1 MKFWELV
8 RIANRNLLRNKLRTL
23 LTILAIFIGA
33 FTLVMTNGIADGLRD
48 YIDQEVKSN
57 EGENIIFVQKK
68 FERQAEDSNPDG
80 VREYKEPSETTTA
93 NRFDRNSF
101 YMDTAQ
107 LEAIKSTIPE
117 IKTITPN
124 YYMESEWISFDG
136 NKKYYAGVSM
146 LSEGVRQKVEV
157 GQTTVG
163 ANQIIVPYNLAKTI
177 NPDLKQLIG
186 QTATIGYKVKPGD
199 QVKTLSLEIV
209 GIATKGFMINYS
221 AFVDANT
228 ARQIY
233 EDQQRS
239 EENFNKF
246 SRFTVQLD
254 TTNEA
259 KINEVKTK
267 LAEQGLEASSFAD
280 LDKRKYDGIGV
291 LQIGLGF
298 FAFISLL
305 AASFGIINTLVVAVI
320 ERTKEIGLQ
329 KALGMSKG
337 KIFTLFSLESIL
349 IGFWGGVLGV
359 VGGIVVGK
367 LTNFVLATTYSASFE
382 GYSLFSF
389 HLFSIFWVMLL
400 VCAIAFFAGVM
411 PAFRASRLNP
421 IEALR
426 YE

>member
-8 RIANRNLLRNKLRTL
+8 KIANRNLLRNKLRTV
-23 LTILAIFIGA
+23 LTVLAIFIGA

-68 FERQAEDSNPDG
+68 FERQEENPAPDG
-80 VREYKEPSETTTA
+80 VQEYKEPGETTTA
-93 NRFDRNSF
+93 NRFDRSSF
-101 YMDTAQ
+101 YMDLTQ
-107 LEAIKSTIPE
+107 IEASKSNIPE

-124 YYMESEWISFDG
+124 YSIVSEWISFDG
-136 NKKYYAGVSM
+136 IKKYYVGLTM
-146 LSEGVRQKVEV
+146 LSEGVRQKVEA

-163 ANQIIVPYNLAKTI
+163 SNQIIIPYNLAKSI
-177 NPDLKQLIG
+177 NPEFQQLIG
-186 QTATIGYKVKPGD
+186 QTTTIGYKVKPSD
-199 QVKTLSLEIV
+199 EVKTISLQIV

-221 AFVDANT
+221 AFVSNET

-233 EDQQRS
+233 EDQNRS

-254 TTNEA
+254 TSNEA
-259 KINEVKTK
+259 KIKEVKEK

-280 LDKRKYDGIGV
+280 IDKRKYDGIGV

-298 FAFISLL
+298 FAFIALL
-305 AASFGIINTLVVAVI
+305 AASFGIINTLVVAVM

-359 VGGIVVGK
+359 VVGILVGK
-367 LTNFVLATTYSASFE
+367 ISNLILATTFSESFE

-389 HLFSIFWVMLL
+389 HIFSISWVMLL
-400 VCAIAFFAGVM
+400 VCFIAFLAGVM
-411 PAFRASRLNP
+411 PAYRASRLNP